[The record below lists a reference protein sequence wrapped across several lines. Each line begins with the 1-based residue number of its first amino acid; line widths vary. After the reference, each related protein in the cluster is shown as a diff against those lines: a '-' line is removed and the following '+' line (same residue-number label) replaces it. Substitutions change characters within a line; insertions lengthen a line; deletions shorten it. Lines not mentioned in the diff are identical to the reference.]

1 MRLRA
6 LALLLQAVAVGA
18 LVVGV
23 AAAAG
28 QLAANH
34 RGWALDALAWAMVA
48 MVFQVAMLAWAWRV
62 LGAGWWPEGEGLL
75 WLRSFARGWVA
86 RYVPGPPTGPAGKL
100 LALREA
106 GMAPPAVAALLW
118 VDQVL
123 GLAAGVAA
131 AAAMAVPAFGR
142 EWAAVAGLAGAAALL
157 LVVVGTRPALV
168 RWLSGRFGRGGM
180 HEAAAISPRRAMV
193 AFVAMTAAAVVAG
206 LAFHVAAVV
215 VSPWPLGRWEEGAA
229 VFCLASMAGYV
240 APFAPSGAGVR
251 ESVIVALLGQEL
263 GVSAALAVAVVA
275 RAASV
280 LVDAALLAGFYGAS
294 ALWRCVN
301 RRRAGVALSNRRA

>member
-1 MRLRA
+1 MTLRA
-6 LALLLQAVAVGA
+6 VALLLRAVAVGA

-34 RGWALDALAWAMVA
+34 RGWALDALAWAMLA
-48 MVFQVAMLAWAWRV
+48 MVVQVAMLAWAWWL
-62 LGAGWWPEGEGLL
+62 LGGGWWPEGDRLL
-75 WLRSFARGWVA
+75 WLRSFALGWVA
-86 RYVPGPPTGPAGKL
+86 RYIPGPPTGPAGKL

-123 GLAAGVAA
+123 GLAAGVTA
-131 AAAMAVPAFGR
+131 AAAMAVLAFGR
-142 EWAAVAGLAGAAALL
+142 DWAAVAGLAGAAALL

-168 RWLSGRFGRGGM
+168 RRLSGLFGRGGM
-180 HEAAAISPRRAMV
+180 HEAASVSRRRAV
-193 AFVAMTAAAVVAG
+193 VVFVAMTGAAVVAG
-206 LAFHVAAVV
+206 LAFHVTAVV
-215 VSPWPLGRWEEGAA
+215 VSPWPPGRWEEGTA

-251 ESVIVALLGQEL
+251 ESVIVALLGREL
-263 GVSAALAVAVVA
+263 GVSAAVAVAVVA
-275 RAASV
+275 RASSV
-280 LVDAALLAGFYGAS
+280 LVDAALLTGFYGAS
-294 ALWRCVN
+294 AMWRRAN